1 MKENIPSWNILQNG
15 FYRMDLHQWK
25 RVPASPERE
34 EEKDFKVASSGT
46 YVVIEIPTFFKKTKL
61 AFK

>member
-1 MKENIPSWNILQNG
+1 
-15 FYRMDLHQWK
+15 MDLHQWK

-46 YVVIEIPTFFKKTKL
+46 YVVIEIQLFSRKL
-61 AFK
+61 NLPLSDR

>member
-1 MKENIPSWNILQNG
+1 
-15 FYRMDLHQWK
+15 MDLQQWK